1 LKAERKSKEELFYML
16 HNTYKLKE
24 LKMAQKAQEEDRN
37 RNNQKKL
44 SEAQFIEFLKRNQEY
59 ANVVKKKKEILKQS
73 ANTYDFKTG

>member
-1 LKAERKSKEELFYML
+1 ML